1 MLNTTSLNAVSSS
14 TFSQQSVKPLYDS
27 YCFSN
32 IPQTIEFLLTGEG
45 QSALP
50 LDVFGDLPTRYDRVI
65 LFFVDAFGWRF
76 FERYAEKYEFLK
88 IILKHG
94 VVSKMTSQF
103 PSTTAV
109 HATCI
114 HTGLDVGQ
122 SGIYEWQYY
131 EPLVDD
137 IILPLLFSYARNKN
151 RDTLKRAPFPPEQ
164 YFPSQTL
171 YQKLKSKGVVSY
183 VFQHQ
188 AYTPSTFSDCVF
200 QGAHVVPFRSPG
212 EALSNLTDIVLAH
225 KAPPY
230 YYFVYFDRID
240 TMCHLY
246 GPASKQFEQEV
257 ENFLLLMEQ
266 MLYQKIRGKVP
277 NTLLLMTADHGHIEV
292 DPRTTIY
299 LNQQAAGI
307 SQFLQVNQRGK
318 LMVPAGSARDMFLH
332 IKAGCLDEAV
342 AYLRKRLEG
351 RADIYK
357 TADLLARHFF
367 GLHEPSQ
374 QFLNRVGNVVV
385 LPYPGETTW
394 WYEEGIF
401 GMHFFGHHG
410 GLTPQEMEI
419 PFMAL
424 PI

>member
-151 RDTLKRAPFPPEQ
+151 RDTLKRAPFPSEQ
-164 YFPSQTL
+164 YFPS
-171 YQKLKSKGVVSY
+171 
-183 VFQHQ
+183 
-188 AYTPSTFSDCVF
+188 
-200 QGAHVVPFRSPG
+200 
-212 EALSNLTDIVLAH
+212 
-225 KAPPY
+225 
-230 YYFVYFDRID
+230 
-240 TMCHLY
+240 
-246 GPASKQFEQEV
+246 
-257 ENFLLLMEQ
+257 
-266 MLYQKIRGKVP
+266 
-277 NTLLLMTADHGHIEV
+277 
-292 DPRTTIY
+292 
-299 LNQQAAGI
+299 
-307 SQFLQVNQRGK
+307 
-318 LMVPAGSARDMFLH
+318 
-332 IKAGCLDEAV
+332 
-342 AYLRKRLEG
+342 
-351 RADIYK
+351 
-357 TADLLARHFF
+357 
-367 GLHEPSQ
+367 
-374 QFLNRVGNVVV
+374 
-385 LPYPGETTW
+385 
-394 WYEEGIF
+394 
-401 GMHFFGHHG
+401 
-410 GLTPQEMEI
+410 
-419 PFMAL
+419 
-424 PI
+424 